1 MKKRLKQFSGL
12 LIFSIIFWVISFLI
26 FAITRYHGL
35 DQEYS
40 VFFDERFDI
49 PTSMWLRFGAFLGL
63 SIGIF
68 YAIIEFFFEN
78 FLSRNIIL
86 GFRIAIK
93 TFVYLVVMIS
103 ILSTLI
109 FVAEY
114 EMDLDLHY
122 EKGWWTT
129 NKIFWTIILYFI
141 INSLVFSFLKIA
153 NEKFGKGVFFNM
165 LIGRYKKPKEENR
178 IFMFLDLKSSTTIA
192 ETLGH
197 FKYSE
202 LIQDCFLDLN
212 QVVNKYSADV
222 YQYVGDEAVLS
233 WNFKTGIKDNNC
245 IQLYF
250 DFRQKLE
257 NKKNYYENKYNFLP
271 EFKAGL
277 HGGKLIVVEVGSVK
291 KEIAYHGD
299 VINTTAR
306 IQGECNKY
314 GEWLLISEDLLKKM
328 NLDQEYSSK
337 EIGNV
342 FLKGKNTALNICSIN
357 KIEMS

>member
-1 MKKRLKQFSGL
+1 M
-12 LIFSIIFWVISFLI
+12 
-26 FAITRYHGL
+26 ITRYHGL

-49 PTSMWLRFGAFLGL
+49 PMSMWLRFGAFLGL
-63 SIGIF
+63 AVGIF

-86 GFRIAIK
+86 GLRIAIK
-93 TFVYLVVMIS
+93 TLVYLVAMIL

-129 NKIFWTIILYFI
+129 NKIFWTILLYFI

-192 ETLGH
+192 EILGH

-233 WNFKTGIKDNNC
+233 WNFKTGVKDNNC

-250 DFRQKLE
+250 DFKQKLE
-257 NKKNYYENKYNFLP
+257 KRKSYYEEKYQFQP
-271 EFKAGL
+271 QFKAGL

-306 IQGECNKY
+306 IQDECNKY
-314 GEWLLISEDLLKKM
+314 REWLLVSNELLSEL
-328 NLDQEYSSK
+328 NLRQKFEAK
-337 EIGNV
+337 EIGDLL
-342 FLKGKNTALNICSIN
+342 LKGKKDTITISTLR
-357 KIEMS
+357 EV

>member
-1 MKKRLKQFSGL
+1 MKKRLKQFLGL
-12 LIFSIIFWVISFLI
+12 LVFSSIFWVISFFI
-26 FAITRYHGL
+26 FVITRYHGL

-49 PTSMWLRFGAFLGL
+49 PMSMWLRFGAFLGL
-63 SIGIF
+63 SVGVF
-68 YAIIEFFFEN
+68 YAVIEFFFEN

-86 GFRIAIK
+86 GLRIAIK
-93 TFVYLVVMIS
+93 TGVYLVVMIAV
-103 ILSTLI
+103 LSALI

-122 EKGWWTT
+122 ETGWWTT

-192 ETLGH
+192 EVLGH

-233 WNFKTGIKDNNC
+233 WSYKTGVKDNNC
-245 IQLYF
+245 IQLFF
-250 DFRQKLE
+250 DFKQKLE
-257 NKKNYYENKYNFLP
+257 NKKSYYENKYKFLP

-314 GEWLLISEDLLKKM
+314 GEWLLVSNELLSRLSLNQQFATHEIGDLL
-328 NLDQEYSSK
+328 
-337 EIGNV
+337 
-342 FLKGKNTALNICSIN
+342 LKGKKETL
-357 KIEMS
+357 KISAIKQA